1 MESQPEK
8 RIVEDTDT
16 QGKHTLAGK
25 WLSFMLMTTAIIQQN
40 IAVEMG
46 FSSMFGG
53 NLKIHKS
60 PAVRSLVLTFDS

>member
-1 MESQPEK
+1 
-8 RIVEDTDT
+8 
-16 QGKHTLAGK
+16 
-25 WLSFMLMTTAIIQQN
+25 MTTAIIQQN